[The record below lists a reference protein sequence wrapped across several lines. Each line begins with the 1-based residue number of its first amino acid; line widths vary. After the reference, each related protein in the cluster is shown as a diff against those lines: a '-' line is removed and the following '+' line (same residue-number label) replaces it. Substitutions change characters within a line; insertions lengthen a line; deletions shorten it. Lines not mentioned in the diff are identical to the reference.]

1 MVSAFVGVYL
11 NVFTVE
17 QGTESYKLDRH
28 LSNIY
33 FPERTDY
40 SFPIISESSTPSLS
54 SMSSVVTQVLI
65 LNQSSE
71 VKKNII
77 EPYHKSYIY

>member
-1 MVSAFVGVYL
+1 MRSAFVVYL
-11 NVFTVE
+11 NVFTVQ
-17 QGTESYKLDRH
+17 QGAESYKPDRH
-28 LSNIY
+28 HSNIY

-54 SMSSVVTQVLI
+54 SMFSVVTQVLI

-71 VKKNII
+71 VKKNIT
-77 EPYHKSYIY
+77 EPYRKRYIY